1 MTYSLPTSVPPVE
14 CLAAALVAAR
24 CGSFT
29 QAAEELG
36 VSHAA
41 ISRRIAGA
49 ESWAGVK
56 LFQRHGRGV
65 TVTPDGQRL
74 LARFSHALEI
84 IDQAAD
90 VWRKPLRHRTVRIAT
105 THSVAR
111 LWLIPRLAQLEAMV
125 GAVRIDVQA
134 GNDHT
139 DLAGGQ
145 ADIVIRCGKGG
156 WKIGRERRLFAEE
169 ISFPVASKAF
179 LAAHKSLTSAN
190 AVLACNLIHNVDS
203 TFWKVW
209 AQSQGH
215 QLKNKPGD
223 RVMGDHTQSLAAA
236 EAGLGVALMA
246 YPVAPL
252 TLLDRDLVRIDLPGV
267 TNPLFFFVITR
278 SDETSSEILE
288 MADAL
293 LSKAAEHPSFSV

>member
-1 MTYSLPTSVPPVE
+1 MTYSLPTSVPPIE

-29 QAAEELG
+29 HAAEELG

-41 ISRRIAGA
+41 ISRRISGA

-74 LARFSHALEI
+74 LARVSHALEI
-84 IDQAAD
+84 VEQAAD
-90 VWRKPLRHRTVRIAT
+90 VWRKPLRHRTVHIAT

-111 LWLIPRLAQLEAMV
+111 LWLIPRLAHLEAMV
-125 GAVRIDVQA
+125 GSVRIDVQA

-139 DLAGGQ
+139 DLTGGQ
-145 ADIVIRCGKGG
+145 ADIAIRCGKGG

-169 ISFPVASKAF
+169 ISFPVTSKAF
-179 LAAHKSLTSAN
+179 LAAHGPLNSAS
-190 AVLACNLIHNVDS
+190 AVLGCNLIHNVDS

-215 QLKNKPGD
+215 ALKYKAGD

-246 YPVAPL
+246 YPVAPIA
-252 TLLDRDLVRIDLPGV
+252 LLDRDLVRIDLPSI
-267 TNPLFFFVITR
+267 VIPYP
-278 SDETSSEILE
+278 TS
-288 MADAL
+288 
-293 LSKAAEHPSFSV
+293 